1 MQKFILI
8 RGHQG
13 SGKTTLAKQKI
24 ADFNHQYP
32 DADIIHLENDI
43 LLTDEQGHYHWTP
56 ERVDKAQ
63 LQNLATFK
71 QKLQYGQ
78 QHPYQ
83 DMLIINSNTNQKASN
98 CLHLIKMAKN
108 SGFTVE
114 IYRLHNFF
122 DNLHR
127 VDITNV
133 LSAYIN
139 LNNNPLANEIHI
151 QPIQMIDEK
160 TRQILERMQQSKS

>member
-13 SGKTTLAKQKI
+13 SGKTTFAKQKI
-24 ADFNHQYP
+24 ADFQHQYP
-32 DADIIHLENDI
+32 NADIIHLENDI

-63 LQNLATFK
+63 RQNLATFK
-71 QKLQYGQ
+71 QKLKYGQ
-78 QHPYQ
+78 QYPHQ
-83 DMLIINSNTNQKASN
+83 NILIVNSNTNQKSSS
-98 CLHLIKMAKN
+98 CIHLIQIAKKF
-108 SGFTVE
+108 GFNVE

-127 VDITNV
+127 VKITDV
-133 LSAYIN
+133 LSAYVN

-151 QPIQMIDEK
+151 KPIQMLDEK
-160 TRQILERMQQSKS
+160 TRQILERMQKSRS